1 MMMRRAGRVGRVR
14 ENRYIYI
21 YIYIY
26 IYNEF
31 WGLNTKQTG
40 HLKNLVG
47 VNGRMMLKWVL
58 KKWNGVTGFIGV
70 RTGASG
76 GHL

>member
-1 MMMRRAGRVGRVR
+1 MR
-14 ENRYIYI
+14 ENKYMC
-21 YIYIY
+21 
-26 IYNEF
+26 NEV
-31 WGLNTKQTG
+31 WGVNTKKIG

-47 VNGRMMLKWVL
+47 VNVRIILKWML
-58 KKWNGVTGFIGV
+58 EKWNGVTGFIGV